1 MDIDR
6 FHFYWK
12 ETQWFAVILIFVVF
26 TGFFIGLVFSN
37 WLNHIRLF
45 GFPLGLL
52 LLGQALIVFII
63 GLMFWFVGRQSRLD
77 EMHGADEDL

>member
-1 MDIDR
+1 MDSDR
-6 FHFYWK
+6 FYFYWK
-12 ETQWFAVILIFVVF
+12 EARRFAVIFIFVVF
-26 TGFFIGLVFSN
+26 AGFIIGLGFSN

-52 LLGQALIVFII
+52 LLGQALIVFIV
-63 GLMFWFVGRQSRLD
+63 GLMFWFVERQSRLD